1 MDDESLVAGP
11 GEYLDPGYD
20 RQSPGG
26 DNLLLD
32 FARAETDLWTSWGE
46 SVRAEVGGDEE
57 AGVLWVDSGSAS
69 VFGNPVLW
77 TRPIAEAAAGEMVRR
92 QAEVF
97 SRRSGG
103 PYLLYSAFP
112 TPDLSE
118 HGLQPVGHPPFMVR
132 VPGLAAETRPTAAGL
147 SVTRVETPEQ
157 LDDFERT
164 FVEAYAVPDL
174 LPWTPGVFIGRQLT
188 DRPRWN
194 LFVGYADG
202 APVATSAA
210 FVTEHAIDVTLVA
223 CRPEVRGRG
232 FGRAL
237 TEAAANVD
245 RSKPALLLA
254 SDDGQPVYRSMGFR
268 SMTRFSLWIG
278 LREWA
283 SSS

>member
-1 MDDESLVAGP
+1 MADP

-20 RQSPGG
+20 RQTPGG

-46 SVRAEVGGDEE
+46 AVRAEVGGDEE

-77 TRPIAEAAAGEMVRR
+77 TRPVTPATTGEMVRR

-97 SRRSGG
+97 SRRSGA

-118 HGLQPVGHPPFMVR
+118 YGLQPVGHPPFMVR
-132 VPGLAAETRPTAAGL
+132 APGTATVTRPNAAGF

-157 LDDFERT
+157 LDGFERT
-164 FVEAYAVPDL
+164 FVEAYPVPDL
-174 LPWTPGVFIGRQLT
+174 LPWSPGVFMGRQLIEH
-188 DRPRWN
+188 PCWN
-194 LFVGYADG
+194 LFVGHADG
-202 APVATSAA
+202 TPVATSAA
-210 FVTEHAIDVTLVA
+210 FVTEHAIDITLVA

-232 FGRAL
+232 YGGAL

-254 SDDGQPVYRSMGFR
+254 SDDGQSVYRSMGFWP
-268 SMTRFSLWIG
+268 MTRFSLWIG
-278 LREWA
+278 QREST
-283 SSS
+283 SSP